1 MILIGENMKK
11 VVINA
16 SGGGSDSGAKGNGI
30 VEKDITLK
38 ISNIIKDKLE
48 DSGVEVLMLRDKD
61 ETISYDDRIKNLKAT
76 YPNPYDV
83 VLLSNTLN
91 TTPGIDI
98 IYPLKKTDALA
109 SKLASNLEYFN
120 DTKYYQ
126 YRWPS
131 DTTKDYYYLTRNTPD
146 YETIIVRYGIPT
158 NSKDA
163 NLLKNNYN
171 ELALSVAD
179 AILDYIG
186 VMPDGVNTYTVKSG
200 DTLYAIANKFNT
212 SVDKLKE
219 INNLT
224 SNNLS
229 IGKVLKI
236 PNEVEDNKP
245 TDNLPNANTYI
256 VKSGDTLYS
265 IAKKFNISVDNL
277 KLMNN
282 KSSNMISIGEVLK
295 INNLTPYT
303 IKSGD
308 TLYAIAKKYNTSV
321 DKIKEIN
328 NLKNNNLTIGNILYL
343 P

>member
-1 MILIGENMKK
+1 MKK
-11 VVINA
+11 VVINS
-16 SGGGSDSGAKGNGI
+16 SGGGNDLGSTGNGI
-30 VEKDITLK
+30 VEKDMTLGISK
-38 ISNIIKDKLE
+38 IIEEELKKNGI
-48 DSGVEVLMLRDKD
+48 EVLMLRDSD
-61 ETISYDDRIKNLKAT
+61 ETISYDDRIKKLKAT
-76 YPNPYDV
+76 YPTPHEV

-98 IYPLKKTDALA
+98 IYPLKKTDTLA
-109 SKLASNLEYFN
+109 SSIARNLEYFN

-146 YETIIVRYGIPT
+146 YETIIIRYGNPT

-163 NLLKNNYN
+163 NILKNDY
-171 ELALSVAD
+171 ESIALSVAD
-179 AILDYIG
+179 AIIDYIK
-186 VMPDGVNTYTVKSG
+186 PDNGGYIVKSG
-200 DTLYAIANKFNT
+200 DTLYSIAKKYNT
-212 SVDKLKE
+212 SIDNIKKL
-219 INNLT
+219 NNLS

-229 IGKVLKI
+229 IGQVLKI
-236 PNEVEDNKP
+236 ESDTLVNKDEQINKDTP
-245 TDNLPNANTYI
+245 NTYI

-282 KSSNMISIGEVLK
+282 KNNNLISIGEELK
-295 INNLTPYT
+295 INDLKPYI

-308 TLYAIAKKYNTSV
+308 TLYSIAKNNNTTV
-321 DKIKEIN
+321 DKLKDIN
-328 NLKNNNLTIGNILYL
+328 GLKNNNLTIGNVLYI